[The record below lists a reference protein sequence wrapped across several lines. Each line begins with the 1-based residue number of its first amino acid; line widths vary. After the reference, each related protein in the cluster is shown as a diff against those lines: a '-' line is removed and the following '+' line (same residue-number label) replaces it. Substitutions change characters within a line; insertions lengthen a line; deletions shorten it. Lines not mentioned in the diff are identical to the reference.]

1 MRPAL
6 LMDIAGGEALSEVPV
21 SDVLQDRL
29 GGRQLALMARAI
41 DAPGMALQ
49 VVRGSQCLEQG
60 ALGNQSLPTIG
71 EMIHQCQGRDE
82 LAIFREMA
90 LKGRREVT
98 GMQPP

>member
-21 SDVLQDRL
+21 SEVLQDRL
-29 GGRQLALMARAI
+29 GGRQLGLMARAV

-60 ALGNQSLPTIG
+60 ALGNQSLPAIG
-71 EMIHQCQGRDE
+71 EMIHQRQGRDE
-82 LAIFREMA
+82 FAIFRKMP
-90 LKGRREVT
+90 LKGGREVA
-98 GMQPP
+98 G